1 MMFQRRSG
9 EHDRAPK
16 IQRNFVDTGACT
28 FMRKIEKAIQWLGLA
43 SALLLLPALILT
55 RVIEIYTRVNLEKPG
70 SLFNNMEGELF
81 LVFIFLSIGAAYLN
95 DAHVRVDIL
104 SVRFSRRVNAM
115 IEMVGAIFFVLPL
128 AAIGIWYG
136 LDMTWSALDDGET
149 AAIAFGAPARWV
161 IVAAVPIGIGLFA
174 LAFLARTF
182 LLLHSLSRDEVS
194 APDESSGTENIR

>member
-1 MMFQRRSG
+1 
-9 EHDRAPK
+9 
-16 IQRNFVDTGACT
+16 
-28 FMRKIEKAIQWLGLA
+28 MRKIEKAIQWLGLA

-55 RVIEIYTRVNLEKPG
+55 RVIEIYTRVNLGKPG
-70 SLFNNMEGELF
+70 SLFNNMESELF

-95 DAHVRVDIL
+95 NAHVRVDIL

-115 IEMVGAIFFVLPL
+115 IELVGAVFFVLPL
-128 AAIGIWYG
+128 ATIAIWYG

-174 LAFLARTF
+174 LSVLARTF
-182 LLLHSLSRDEVS
+182 LLLHSLSRDEVD
-194 APDESSGTENIR
+194 APNESSRTENIR

>member
-1 MMFQRRSG
+1 MFERRSS
-9 EHDRAPK
+9 EHDGGPK
-16 IQRNFVDTGACT
+16 MHRDVLGTRACT
-28 FMRKIEKAIQWLGLA
+28 FVRKIEKAIQWLGLA

-55 RVIEIYTRVNLEKPG
+55 RVIEIYTRVNLGKPG
-70 SLFNNMEGELF
+70 SLFNNMESELF

-95 DAHVRVDIL
+95 NAHVRVDIL

-115 IEMVGAIFFVLPL
+115 IELVGAVFFVLPL
-128 AAIGIWYG
+128 ATIAIWYG

-174 LAFLARTF
+174 LSVLARTF
-182 LLLHSLSRDEVS
+182 LLLHSLSRDEVD
-194 APDESSGTENIR
+194 APNESSRTENIR